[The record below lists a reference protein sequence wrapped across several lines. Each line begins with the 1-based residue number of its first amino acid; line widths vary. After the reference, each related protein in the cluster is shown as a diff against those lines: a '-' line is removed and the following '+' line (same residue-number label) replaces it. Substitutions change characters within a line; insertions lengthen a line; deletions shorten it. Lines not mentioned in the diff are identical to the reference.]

1 MQIGDIVWAIRDY
14 MGHPRVFQGIVSEM
28 LFTQDMR
35 LCIVVRFTARGEWG
49 KVVFATEQE
58 ALAAIEERMK
68 NNEEGRK

>member
-1 MQIGDIVWAIRDY
+1 